1 MEETRIFI
9 EIIKHENGRF
19 VYSVGGGECVD
30 GQMEQYDTIDE
41 CVREIKIRAER
52 DVELFNNK

>member
-1 MEETRIFI
+1 MKETRIFI
-9 EIIKHENGRF
+9 EILKLEDGRLA
-19 VYSVGGGECVD
+19 YSVGGGECVD

-41 CVREIKIRAER
+41 CVKEIKTRAER